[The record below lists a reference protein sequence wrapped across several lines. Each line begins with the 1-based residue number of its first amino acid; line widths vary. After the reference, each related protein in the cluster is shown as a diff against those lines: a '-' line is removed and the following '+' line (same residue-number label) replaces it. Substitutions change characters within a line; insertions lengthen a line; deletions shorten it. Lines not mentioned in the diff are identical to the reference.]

1 MCIGEEQKGM
11 KEDMKRIDDEV
22 LVKELGLSRELT
34 EFSQIDARIYNDD
47 SEYDW
52 AIHVYPSIEW
62 DDVMYFVIYDKCLVD
77 DVKSENTKMARI
89 SMLTPEYITC
99 TDSSKASWILNEN
112 ERAHLYDILTA
123 DNGKIWDNMKYFYA
137 HELNCY
143 DSRKID
149 LGDLVMPDY
158 RCLPAL

>member
-52 AIHVYPSIEW
+52 AIHVYPPIER
-62 DDVMYFVIYDKCLVD
+62 DDVMYFVIYDK
-77 DVKSENTKMARI
+77 
-89 SMLTPEYITC
+89 
-99 TDSSKASWILNEN
+99 W
-112 ERAHLYDILTA
+112 
-123 DNGKIWDNMKYFYA
+123 
-137 HELNCY
+137 
-143 DSRKID
+143 
-149 LGDLVMPDY
+149 
-158 RCLPAL
+158 

>member
-52 AIHVYPSIEW
+52 AIHVYPPIER
-62 DDVMYFVIYDKCLVD
+62 DDVMYFVI
-77 DVKSENTKMARI
+77 
-89 SMLTPEYITC
+89 
-99 TDSSKASWILNEN
+99 
-112 ERAHLYDILTA
+112 
-123 DNGKIWDNMKYFYA
+123 
-137 HELNCY
+137 
-143 DSRKID
+143 
-149 LGDLVMPDY
+149 
-158 RCLPAL
+158 